1 MRAMRACATAN
12 AVLLG
17 LLSTTLGFA
26 ACSSGSTPPQPPPAP
41 DTAPAAATVVT
52 TSSVAP
58 LPIGPATPAAKAK
71 PAPRTAAD
79 CKVVLSEITNEPPEG
94 AVALNNAQTARDA
107 GATDRLQSLTE
118 LVRSK
123 RDGFRCC
130 YDVWAKDHPGTQGAA
145 RMVLKLKATGAVISV
160 AFDDTPNRVP
170 DIEPCLGDL
179 AHGLSYPPSPSGK
192 ETTFRY
198 PFDFKAHR

>member
-41 DTAPAAATVVT
+41 DTVPAVVT

-58 LPIGPATPAAKAK
+58 LPIGPAVESPKAR
-71 PAPRTAAD
+71 PAPKTVAD
-79 CKVVLSEITNEPPEG
+79 CKVILSEITNEPPDG
-94 AVALNNAQTARDA
+94 GVALNNAQTAKDA
-107 GATDRLQSLTE
+107 GATDRLQPITE
-118 LVRSK
+118 LIKSK

-130 YDVWAKDHPGTQGAA
+130 FDVWAKDHPGAQGSA
-145 RMVLKLKATGAVISV
+145 RMVLKLKPDGSVIGV
-160 AFDDTPNRVP
+160 DFDDTPNRVP
-170 DIEPCLGDL
+170 EVEACLGDL
-179 AHGLSYPPSPSGK
+179 AKSLTYPPSPSGK
-192 ETTFRY
+192 ETKFRY

>member
-17 LLSTTLGFA
+17 LLSTILGFA
-26 ACSSGSTPPQPPPAP
+26 ACSSGSTPVQPPPAP
-41 DTAPAAATVVT
+41 DAVPSTAT
-52 TSSVAP
+52 TTTIAP
-58 LPIGPATPAAKAK
+58 LPIGPATEPTKAR

-79 CKVVLSEITNEPPEG
+79 CKVILSEITNEPPDG

-107 GATDRLQSLTE
+107 GATDRLQPLTE
-118 LVRSK
+118 LIKSK

-130 YDVWAKDHPGTQGAA
+130 FDVWAKDHPGTQGAA
-145 RMVLKLKATGAVISV
+145 RMVLKLKADGSV
-160 AFDDTPNRVP
+160 LKVSFDDTPNRVP
-170 DIEPCLGDL
+170 DVEACLGDL
-179 AHGLSYPPSPSGK
+179 AKSLSYPPSPSGK

-198 PFDFKAHR
+198 PFDFKAHK